1 MQVFALSSTAVHILS
16 CAIPAL
22 AGLRLLETG
31 VRTAEG
37 EAFAGWGAHPAHS
50 AAQVKPDFDHE
61 LKAMRSSPSQIDVCD
76 GSLPVLVPYG
86 HASSRCLMMVDKSV
100 VDGLTPR

>member
-1 MQVFALSSTAVHILS
+1 MQVFALSSTTVHILS
-16 CAIPAL
+16 SAIPA
-22 AGLRLLETG
+22 
-31 VRTAEG
+31 AEG
-37 EAFAGWGAHPAHS
+37 GAHPAHS

-61 LKAMRSSPSQIDVCD
+61 LKAMRSSSSQIDVCD

-86 HASSRCLMMVDKSV
+86 HASSRCLIMVDKSV